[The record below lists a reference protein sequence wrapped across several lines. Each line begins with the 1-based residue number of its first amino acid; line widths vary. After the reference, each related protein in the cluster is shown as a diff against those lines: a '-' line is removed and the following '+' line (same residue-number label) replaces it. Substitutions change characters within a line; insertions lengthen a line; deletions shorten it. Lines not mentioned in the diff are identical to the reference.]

1 MELAHQI
8 NSAQYLYLCS
18 ISEPEDNVLNLIIE
32 EAGVSSDPKDIQIG
46 GRTISGMRDIVSDKN
61 SRAYELVF
69 ANYISY
75 SVTNE
80 EYSILDAAEVRTGRL
95 FCVYSKSHF
104 LDHVRASTLASEDYP
119 GPFTHYGIN
128 CLNHTIDVVSAEE
141 PAIKIVKGILK

>member
-1 MELAHQI
+1 MELAQQI
-8 NSAQYLYLCS
+8 DSAQYLYLRS
-18 ISEPEDNVLNLIIE
+18 ISEPVDNVLNLVIE
-32 EAGVSSDPKDIQIG
+32 EAGASSEPKDIQIVNT
-46 GRTISGMRDIVSDKN
+46 TIPEVRDIVSDED

-80 EYSILDAAEVRTGRL
+80 AYSILDAAEVRTGRL

-141 PAIKIVKGILK
+141 PEIKIIKGGLK